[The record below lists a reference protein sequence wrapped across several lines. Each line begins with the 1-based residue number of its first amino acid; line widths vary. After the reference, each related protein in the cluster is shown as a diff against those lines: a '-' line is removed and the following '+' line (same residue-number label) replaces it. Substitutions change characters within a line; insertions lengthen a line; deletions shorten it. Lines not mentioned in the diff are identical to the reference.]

1 MSFYVKRVAKNLRK
15 MIVNSGLSTEK
26 IAFGAGISK
35 ATISHYLAGKRTPTI
50 PVLEKI
56 ADYLKKDFLDFF
68 KK

>member
-1 MSFYVKRVAKNLRK
+1 MSIYAKRIAKNLRK
-15 MIVNSGLSTEK
+15 MIVASGESTEK

-56 ADYLKKDFLDFF
+56 SDYLKKDFIEFF
-68 KK
+68 K